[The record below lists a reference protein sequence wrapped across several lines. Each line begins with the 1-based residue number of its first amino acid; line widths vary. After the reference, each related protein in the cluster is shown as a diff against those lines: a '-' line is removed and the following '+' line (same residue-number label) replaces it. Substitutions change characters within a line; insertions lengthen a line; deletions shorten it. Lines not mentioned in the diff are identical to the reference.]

1 MIISDEELMQRV
13 ARGEQEAFSQL
24 YDRYSDMVLG
34 LIYKITSERRLSGD
48 LLQETFW
55 RVWEKANTFDSEKG
69 KFTTW
74 MYSIARRQAIDSHR
88 RRQARPPLS
97 YSEDAQ
103 QQMERLPSSVDVPKN
118 VQKIG
123 EANEVRA
130 ALDGLPAE
138 QREVIQMAYFEGK
151 TRREIAAETDTPLG
165 TVHTRARLAL
175 LRLRKLFD
183 EKEEER

>member
-1 MIISDEELMQRV
+1 MISDEQLMQRV

-24 YDRYSDMVLG
+24 YDRHSAMVLG
-34 LIYKITSERRLSGD
+34 LIFKITGERRLSED

-55 RVWEKANTFDSEKG
+55 RVWEKSNTFNAEKG

-74 MYSIARRQAIDSHR
+74 MYSIARRQAIDSYR
-88 RRQARPPLS
+88 RKQARPPLS

-103 QQMERLPSSVDVPKN
+103 QQMERLPSSVNVPKK
-118 VQKIG
+118 VQAIG
-123 EANEVRA
+123 EADEVRA
-130 ALDGLPAE
+130 ALDELPVE

-151 TRREIAAETDTPLG
+151 TRREIAAETKTPLG

-175 LRLRKLFD
+175 LRLRKVFD
-183 EKEEER
+183 EQEDM